1 MRRNRYAI
9 ASLPVDVEARTDRR
23 PDHVAGPEGAGSAG
37 EELPSTRVRPDNGKS
52 QMPTLGHPAERDE
65 ARPMHAEAAQA
76 SPPLERLR
84 ARARHE
90 NFPVALRVLPPR
102 YRRHLLTLYAFAR
115 MVDDIGDAA
124 LGDRLSLLD
133 GVSAELD
140 RVYAGTTGDDPLYRA
155 LAHTVSVCD
164 LPRSEL
170 ERLVEANRRDQ
181 VVHRYRTFDDLLGYC
196 ELSANPVGRLVLRV
210 FDADSE
216 RRCLLSDRICS
227 ALQVL
232 EHCQDVVEDA
242 YAGRVY
248 LPTADLERYGV
259 AEDDLVAPVA
269 DTGVRAAVALQV
281 QRAVR
286 LLDEG
291 APLVNELR
299 GAARL
304 AVAGYVA
311 GGRATA
317 RALADAGFDV
327 LARTPR
333 PRRSH
338 VVVSWLASLGA
349 GGAR

>member
-1 MRRNRYAI
+1 M
-9 ASLPVDVEARTDRR
+9 ET
-23 PDHVAGPEGAGSAG
+23 
-37 EELPSTRVRPDNGKS
+37 ELPATCVAANNGTS
-52 QMPTLGHPAERDE
+52 QMPTLGSPAEGDE
-65 ARPMHAEAAQA
+65 ARLMHAEAAQA
-76 SPPLERLR
+76 APPLGRLR

-90 NFPVALRVLPPR
+90 NFPVALSVLPPR

-124 LGDRLSLLD
+124 PGDRLSLLD
-133 GVSAELD
+133 SVSARLD
-140 RVYAGTTGDDPLYRA
+140 RVYAGDVGGHPLYRR
-155 LAHTVSVCD
+155 LASTVAACD
-164 LPRSEL
+164 LPKSEL

-181 VVHRYRTFDDLLGYC
+181 LVHRYRTFDDLLGYC
-196 ELSANPVGRLVLRV
+196 ALSANPVGRLVLRV
-210 FDADSE
+210 FGADSE
-216 RRCLLSDRICS
+216 WRRLRSDRICS

-248 LPTADLERYGV
+248 LPTVDLERYGV
-259 AEDDLVAPVA
+259 AEDDLVAARA
-269 DTGVRAAVALQV
+269 DTGVRAVVALQV

-291 APLVNELR
+291 CPLVKDLN

-333 PRRSH
+333 PRRTH
-338 VVVSWLASLGA
+338 VAVSLLASLRR

>member
-1 MRRNRYAI
+1 MDA
-9 ASLPVDVEARTDRR
+9 EARKDRS
-23 PDHVAGPEGAGSAG
+23 PAYVTGPESAG
-37 EELPSTRVRPDNGKS
+37 TTAEELPSARVRADNETS
-52 QMPTLGHPAERDE
+52 QMPTLGQPAERDE

-124 LGDRLSLLD
+124 PGDRLSLLD
-133 GVSAELD
+133 GVSAQLD
-140 RVYAGTTGDDPLYRA
+140 RVYAGTAGDDPLYRG
-155 LAHTVSVCD
+155 LAHTVSTCD

-181 VVHRYRTFDDLLGYC
+181 VVYRYRTFDDLLGYC
-196 ELSANPVGRLVLRV
+196 ALSANPVGRLVLRV
-210 FDADSE
+210 FDSESE
-216 RRCLLSDRICS
+216 RRRLLSDRICS

-248 LPTADLERYGV
+248 LPTVDLERYGV
-259 AEDDLVAPVA
+259 AEDDLVAA
-269 DTGVRAAVALQV
+269 RAGTGVRAAVALQV

-291 APLVNELR
+291 APLVNDLR

-338 VVVSWLASLGA
+338 VAVSLLTSLGP
-349 GGAR
+349 GGVR